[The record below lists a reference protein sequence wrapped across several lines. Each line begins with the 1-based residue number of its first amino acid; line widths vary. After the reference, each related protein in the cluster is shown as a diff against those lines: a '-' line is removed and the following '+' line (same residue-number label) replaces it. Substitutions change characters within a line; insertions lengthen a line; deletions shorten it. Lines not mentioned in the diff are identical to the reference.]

1 MLNNIDISGAGKVAG
16 GEYNNIN
23 VSGSGK
29 ITGDIKANKFIVA
42 GSGIVLGDIEV
53 NIIETSGAFKT
64 LGNLNVIEKI
74 QSSGSFKSEKNIV
87 TNKLNIAGS
96 LNCLGGISFDLLE
109 FGGWLKCMENC
120 EGRKICG
127 EGKLRIDGLL
137 SADEIDIRL
146 LGESNINEIG
156 GENIRITEG
165 KRQKIRIL
173 CFSYNQKSELNCK
186 IIEGDNIY
194 LENTR
199 AEVVRGNNITIG
211 KNCVIERL
219 EYSGEL
225 NINEK
230 SVIKEKIVI

>member
-23 VSGSGK
+23 ISGSGKINGDIKGNKLSVSGSGK
-29 ITGDIKANKFIVA
+29 
-42 GSGIVLGDIEV
+42 VLGDIEA
-53 NIIETSGAFKT
+53 NIIETSGAFKSI
-64 LGNLNVIEKI
+64 GNLNVIEKI

-87 TNKLNIAGS
+87 TNKLNTAGS
-96 LNCLGGISFDLLE
+96 FSCLGGMNFDLLE
-109 FGGWLKCMENC
+109 FSGWLKCIENC

-156 GENIRITEG
+156 GENIKITEG
-165 KRQKIRIL
+165 KRHKIRFI

-186 IIEGDNIY
+186 SIEGDNIY

-225 NINEK
+225 NISKK
-230 SVIKEKIVI
+230 SIIKEKILV